1 MDSEERL
8 LMDPKEKLLQEI
20 KEEVPY
26 KVHLLSHIAEFC
38 RQSIR
43 ETSPPGLPSIQLN
56 YAFKY
61 AWDILNPQ
69 NKKDL
74 MNSYLSFLEDFKKNY
89 SSSEAQPPIQELQK
103 LYSKT
108 KEFIEVFANEKE
120 GGKP

>member
-8 LMDPKEKLLQEI
+8 LMDPKEKLFHEI
-20 KEEVPY
+20 KEEVPH
-26 KVHLLSHIAEFC
+26 KVHLLSHIAEYC
-38 RQSIR
+38 LQSIM
-43 ETSPPGLPSIQLN
+43 ETAPPGLPSIHLAQAYKN
-56 YAFKY
+56 

-74 MNSYLSFLEDFKKNY
+74 MNSYLSFLEDFRNTY
-89 SSSEAQPPIQELQK
+89 SSAELQPPIQELHK

-108 KEFIEVFANEKE
+108 KEFIEVFANEK

>member
-1 MDSEERL
+1 MMDSEERL
-8 LMDPKEKLLQEI
+8 LMDPKEKLFQEI

-26 KVHLLSHIAEFC
+26 KVHLLSHIAEYC
-38 RQSIR
+38 LQSIR
-43 ETSPPGLPSIQLN
+43 GIAPPGLSSIQLAQV
-56 YAFKY
+56 YKY

-89 SSSEAQPPIQELQK
+89 SEVQPPIQELQK

-108 KEFIEVFANEKE
+108 KEFIEVFVNEKE